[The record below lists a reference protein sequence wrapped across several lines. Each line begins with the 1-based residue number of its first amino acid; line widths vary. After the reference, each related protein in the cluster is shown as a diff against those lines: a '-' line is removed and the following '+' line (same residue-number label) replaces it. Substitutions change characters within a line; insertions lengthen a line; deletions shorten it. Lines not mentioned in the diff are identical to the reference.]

1 MTASR
6 RRTTGF
12 VLVTLLVT
20 LLVAGVG
27 SWYASSSPDGLESA
41 AERSGFAG
49 TARDSAAA
57 DSPLADYGV
66 AGVSDGRL
74 SGGLAGLV
82 AVLLVLALAGGLAL
96 LLRRRTPDAAA
107 HDGTSPDL
115 DAHDLASSDHAQE
128 APAGPAGR
136 LPTGRD

>member
-6 RRTTGF
+6 RRTAGF
-12 VLVTLLVT
+12 VIAGLLVT

-41 AERSGFAG
+41 AERSGFAD

-74 SGGLAGLV
+74 SGGLAGV
-82 AVLLVLALAGGLAL
+82 VGVLLVLALAGGLTL
-96 LLRRRTPDAAA
+96 LLRRRAPDTAA
-107 HDGTSPDL
+107 DEDTS
-115 DAHDLASSDHAQE
+115 ADHAPE

>member
-1 MTASR
+1 MSSPR

-12 VLVTLLVT
+12 VLAGLLVA

-41 AERSGFAG
+41 AEQHGFAE
-49 TARDSAAA
+49 TARDSAVA

-74 SGGLAGLV
+74 SGGLAGVTGVLV
-82 AVLLVLALAGGLAL
+82 VLALAGGLTL
-96 LLRRRTPDAAA
+96 VLRRRT
-107 HDGTSPDL
+107 
-115 DAHDLASSDHAQE
+115 
-128 APAGPAGR
+128 APAPETPDSLPAGQ
-136 LPTGRD
+136 G

>member
-1 MTASR
+1 VSAS

-12 VLVTLLVT
+12 VLAGLLVA

-41 AERSGFAG
+41 AEQHGFAG

-66 AGVSDGRL
+66 AGVPDDRL
-74 SGGLAGLV
+74 SGGMAGAVGVLV
-82 AVLLVLALAGGLAL
+82 VLALAGGLTMV
-96 LLRRRTPDAAA
+96 LRRRSTA
-107 HDGTSPDL
+107 
-115 DAHDLASSDHAQE
+115 
-128 APAGPAGR
+128 APAGPEAPDRVPAGQ
-136 LPTGRD
+136 D